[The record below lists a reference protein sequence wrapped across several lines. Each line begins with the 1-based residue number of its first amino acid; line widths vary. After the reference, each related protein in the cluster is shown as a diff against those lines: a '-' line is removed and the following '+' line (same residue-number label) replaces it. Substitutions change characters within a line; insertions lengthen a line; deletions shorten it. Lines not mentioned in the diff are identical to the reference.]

1 MIEMIKRIKRIEYV
15 IGIEKVYSRK
25 EKLVVLYS
33 EFDSFCRKSA
43 SFCRIFDSFCRI
55 LDSFCRVFVG
65 TTWLIL

>member
-33 EFDSFCRKSA
+33 EFDPICRK
-43 SFCRIFDSFCRI
+43 FDPICRKFDPICRIFDPICRI
-55 LDSFCRVFVG
+55 FVG
-65 TTWLIL
+65 TTWPIL